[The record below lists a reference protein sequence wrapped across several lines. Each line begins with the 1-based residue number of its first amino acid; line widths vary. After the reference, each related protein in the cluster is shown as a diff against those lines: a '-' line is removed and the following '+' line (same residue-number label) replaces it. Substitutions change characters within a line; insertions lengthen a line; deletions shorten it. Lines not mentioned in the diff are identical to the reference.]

1 MLLLPWST
9 CLFTDSLCGVY
20 WCKRPRAGAEIA
32 SHIQPSPSVHF
43 EETIGQ
49 TAFPA
54 SPFRPLWARRGFRQW
69 TSSYRRPSFADAM
82 MSRTLRRSFLCC
94 GLDPVCIS
102 IFMSDPPPGPSNR
115 GSVSE
120 RMNQNFNEV
129 KHVAKTGIVRGL
141 TPLETFRL
149 FKSNFLPFLQ

>member
-1 MLLLPWST
+1 MYPSKQCCC
-9 CLFTDSLCGVY
+9 CLGRRVCSQTRFMVFIGVNDQELGLHTNIPY
-20 WCKRPRAGAEIA
+20 LYSARYR
-32 SHIQPSPSVHF
+32 SPSVHF

-82 MSRTLRRSFLCC
+82 MSRMLRRSFLCC

-102 IFMSDPPPGPSNR
+102 IFMSDPPRPLKPR
-115 GSVSE
+115 
-120 RMNQNFNEV
+120 QC
-129 KHVAKTGIVRGL
+129 VRKDEPKL
-141 TPLETFRL
+141 
-149 FKSNFLPFLQ
+149 